1 MPRFNGEEL
10 TEQSMQQAMEWFAA
24 NAQACIDDAVAGL
37 VLVNDIRTYIKW
49 QQILKDDTLAGSYD
63 HTLTFLQKAYW
74 IQTGECVALL
84 P

>member
-1 MPRFNGEEL
+1 
-10 TEQSMQQAMEWFAA
+10 
-24 NAQACIDDAVAGL
+24 
-37 VLVNDIRTYIKW
+37 VNDIRTYIKW

>member
-10 TEQSMQQAMEWFAA
+10 TEQSMQQAREWFAA
-24 NAQACIDDAVAGL
+24 NAQTCIDDAVAGL